1 MLGSLFNR
9 SNIAEGE
16 GTGNNIP
23 NPVSTIAHTSVSTV
37 THAKDKFIPT
47 THKTITNSGT
57 TIFESF
63 KDFATKDHHLKPTTL
78 ITKNATGAFLGSGV
92 DDLPHQQQQK
102 QLFHYSHH
110 MSCPPILDHMSDEL
124 KFKLLGSKS
133 IPYANTID
141 NNQTTTIKE
150 KNYAFRVLIA
160 EETGQIACRNNYK
173 VSLDYSFP
181 RGSDIEKIRP
191 NELKQYT
198 FGSMVRTNDSLQSND
213 KFRSIPNSEFILIT
227 RIFHFKKIP
236 NRFAI
241 SLCIPKILLSIVT
254 ECWSDI
260 KQWLDLTQRLIISQL
275 DKMVID
281 NMILNMDNGL
291 LPHDYILHFPKNVDN
306 IVNDLQKRLIPCFR
320 SLSEIPRLFIYP
332 EVYPDFVDTWFK
344 DVFNWLEIKDGPK
357 LNFLPTLLATVLLD
371 VKDFLVE
378 NNTTRL
384 VLLSGNMVVANKLL
398 FILANILEPRS
409 RNNLNVF
416 NKLELEKSIK
426 ISNTNGIDNK
436 MPIQEEEIE
445 DTVTLGKSLTSNK
458 PVVGDTNSIHKI
470 VSSEIP
476 DMVTIT
482 SGSSPSS
489 QRFHTSRKGWEIP
502 RKNSASI
509 RSTSMSSDD
518 SIAEVIQ
525 ASSFKS
531 GSSSLRYLSSSLSS
545 QPGSYGSWFN
555 KRPSLPQFMSQ
566 SPSVKGS
573 DSWERVPTMSNPYN
587 LQSCA
592 SGTTHLNN
600 NPMNNNVS
608 GNNVN
613 GLNSNLHRTPS
624 GTSLHQL
631 YGRSY
636 NMSSGLSQTPQQS
649 PSISEY
655 DEYPWFGTTPES
667 PRIDTYYSNNKS
679 SSQYLPLK
687 NINVTRDCQ
696 KITQSDI
703 IDEAFDSICL
713 SLESDHHKDYSI
725 CQVTKGTDSH
735 AAVLELNYERPLRK
749 DGYMETLPKYTSYI
763 THFNYWFQVQAIPIT
778 PDSERHIISAMKK
791 DLQKELYSNTLYVS
805 LRSREIKK
813 IIMKRDADSE
823 PGSSMKQKTR
833 KIFNNGKYGHVSSE
847 FIDCI
852 DFINMSVRKARAL
865 YEDRGLDIPSRNKQL
880 VSIFLSIVN
889 YNKQTI

>member
-9 SNIAEGE
+9 SNDSEDEGRY
-16 GTGNNIP
+16 TMSQASIP
-23 NPVSTIAHTSVSTV
+23 TSNDV
-37 THAKDKFIPT
+37 AKDKYTSTNQLQT
-47 THKTITNSGT
+47 THQATTNTNGST
-57 TIFESF
+57 TIFENF
-63 KDFATKDHHLKPTTL
+63 KDFAIKGHHLKPTTV
-78 ITKNATGAFLGSGV
+78 ITKNATGAFLGSGI
-92 DDLPHQQQQK
+92 DDLPHQQK
-102 QLFHYSHH
+102 QLFHNSHH
-110 MSCPPILDHMSDEL
+110 MSYPPILDHMSDEL
-124 KFKLLGSKS
+124 KFKLLASKS

-173 VSLDYSFP
+173 VSLDHSFP
-181 RGSDIEKIRP
+181 RGSDIERIRP

-227 RIFHFKKIP
+227 RIFHFKNLP

-254 ECWSDI
+254 ESWTDI
-260 KQWLDLTQRLIISQL
+260 KQWLDLTERLIIFQL
-275 DKMVID
+275 DKLDID
-281 NMILNMDNGL
+281 SMLLNTDNGL
-291 LPHDYILHFPKNVDN
+291 LPHDYISYYPKNVDH

-332 EVYPDFVDTWFK
+332 EIYPDFVNTWFK

-357 LNFLPTLLATVLLD
+357 LNFLPTLLATVLLNS
-371 VKDFLVE
+371 KDFLLE
-378 NNTTRL
+378 NSTTRL

-398 FILANILEPRS
+398 FIVGNILEPRFKS
-409 RNNLNVF
+409 NLNVF
-416 NKLELEKSIK
+416 NELEKIIK
-426 ISNTNGIDNK
+426 ISNNDSTSNISHQD
-436 MPIQEEEIE
+436 EVE
-445 DTVTLGKSLTSNK
+445 DTVTLSKSLTGNK
-458 PVVGDTNSIHKI
+458 PILGDIHGMHKFAVSDIPETLTVTN
-470 VSSEIP
+470 
-476 DMVTIT
+476 
-482 SGSSPSS
+482 GSSPSS

-502 RKNSASI
+502 KKNTRSLRSI
-509 RSTSMSSDD
+509 SLSSDD
-518 SIAEVIQ
+518 STAEVIQ

-531 GSSSLRYLSSSLSS
+531 GSSSLRCLSSSLSS
-545 QPGSYGSWFN
+545 QHGSYGSWFN

-566 SPSVKGS
+566 SPSAKGG
-573 DSWERVPTMSNPYN
+573 DSWERVPTVTNSYNPQVCN
-587 LQSCA
+587 N
-592 SGTTHLNN
+592 GTTHLSNTTTS
-600 NPMNNNVS
+600 MN
-608 GNNVN
+608 GNGPNA
-613 GLNSNLHRTPS
+613 LNSNLHKTSS

-631 YGRSY
+631 SGRSY
-636 NMSSGLSQTPQQS
+636 NMSSGSNHTPQQS

-655 DEYPWFGTTPES
+655 EEYPWFGTTPES
-667 PRIDTYYSNNKS
+667 PRVDTYYSNNKS

-687 NINVTRDCQ
+687 NIKVTRDCQ
-696 KITQSDI
+696 KISQSDI
-703 IDEAFDSICL
+703 INEAFDKICL
-713 SLESDHHKDYSI
+713 ENDNHEYCST

-749 DGYMETLPKYTSYI
+749 DGYLETLPKYTSYI

-778 PDSERHIISAMKK
+778 PDSDRHIISAMKK
-791 DLQKELYSNTLYVS
+791 DLQKDFYSNTIYVS

-823 PGSSMKQKTR
+823 PGSNLKQKTR
-833 KIFNNGKYGHVSSE
+833 NIFNNGKYGYVYPE

-852 DFINMSVRKARAL
+852 DFINMSVRKARSL
-865 YEDRGLDIPSRNKQL
+865 YEDRALDTQSRNKQL